1 MNKLGKTIKDNN
13 AKVRERR
20 ELGIEWQEQEIARLE
35 RKIRRI
41 RAVFWPIWGALV
53 LAAVVNGAWR
63 FM

>member
-1 MNKLGKTIKDNN
+1 MSRLNGSIAANN
-13 AKVRERR
+13 AKVRARR